1 MATPSEP
8 AGART
13 RAGRRAE
20 LLELLETAGRAS
32 SVATVMFH
40 TAVAARQGLSASE
53 EKALDLLERSG
64 PLTAGELARQSG
76 LAPASVTGLIN
87 RLEHKGFARRI
98 QNPSDRR
105 SILVEADGLLLSLYG
120 PAIPQLRQAYG
131 VSGGGSALVLSAHFA
146 GAMTGIAWWG
156 LERRLAAGTWLRA
169 ATALLVA
176 GATGIAFAPAWP
188 VVLAAAFALGVGFG
202 VVVVEINV
210 LLADA
215 YRQRAPAMLNLLGA
229 TFGAGA
235 VVGPLA
241 IAA

>member
-8 AGART
+8 DGART
-13 RAGRRAE
+13 RTSRRAE
-20 LLELLETAGRAS
+20 LLEQLEMAGRAS

-105 SILVEADGLLLSLYG
+105 SILVEVDVERMYARVAPLFADWARSLQELYAG
-120 PAIPQLRQAYG
+120 YSDEQLEVILHFLTEAARRQQ
-131 VSGGGSALVLSAHFA
+131 
-146 GAMTGIAWWG
+146 
-156 LERRLAAGTWLRA
+156 E
-169 ATALLVA
+169 ATARI
-176 GATGIAFAPAWP
+176 TGDE
-188 VVLAAAFALGVGFG
+188 G
-202 VVVVEINV
+202 
-210 LLADA
+210 
-215 YRQRAPAMLNLLGA
+215 R
-229 TFGAGA
+229 
-235 VVGPLA
+235 
-241 IAA
+241 